1 MPFVVRRSSAPG
13 LSRPPRITRQE
24 ADRTTIATS
33 VDPAR
38 RRTGAQSIGFG
49 SRIFPIEEP
58 QMKAVPFGTAT
69 GRRRPIVSQRL
80 RRRALRDRLRDAV
93 IRIHTRLS
101 EWRRLSRS
109 RADLAR
115 LDDRMLRDIG
125 VTRVEVWR
133 EINKPFWRK

>member
-1 MPFVVRRSSAPG
+1 MA
-13 LSRPPRITRQE
+13 
-24 ADRTTIATS
+24 
-33 VDPAR
+33 
-38 RRTGAQSIGFG
+38 GAKSIGFG
-49 SRIFPIEEP
+49 SRVFPIEES

-69 GRRRPIVSQRL
+69 GRRRPIVSQRV

-125 VTRVEVWR
+125 VTRVDVWR
-133 EINKPFWRK
+133 EINKPFWRQ